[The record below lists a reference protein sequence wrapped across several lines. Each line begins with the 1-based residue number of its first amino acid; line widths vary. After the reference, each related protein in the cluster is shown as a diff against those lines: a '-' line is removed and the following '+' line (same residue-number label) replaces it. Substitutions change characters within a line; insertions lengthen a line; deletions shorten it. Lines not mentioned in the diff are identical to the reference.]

1 MELLAN
7 IGSDYEE
14 IVINLMIMNGHPT
27 NMKEAVV
34 RRDLIGVAIISG
46 TIRMSQ
52 GVSET
57 GEALILIERGADGG
71 MEMITLLVLAQALAH
86 GDLPQDA
93 LLGTIDPGSG
103 KKLRAVVVPLLAM
116 IDHILPRHRL
126 ETLFQRPLLSR
137 GWPLRGKVETVLT
150 KLHPH
155 HGTWH
160 LHHHLL

>member
-86 GDLPQDA
+86 GALPQ
-93 LLGTIDPGSG
+93 
-103 KKLRAVVVPLLAM
+103 V
-116 IDHILPRHRL
+116 RL
-126 ETLFQRPLLSR
+126 CVLSIVNPC
-137 GWPLRGKVETVLT
+137 G
-150 KLHPH
+150 LH
-155 HGTWH
+155 G
-160 LHHHLL
+160 